1 MNAGKS
7 TALLQSAYNYE
18 ERDMRPFIMSA
29 ALDDRYGLGKVTSRI
44 GLAAEAQ
51 LFNGKDDLFSILKIE
66 NLKKPLDC
74 ILIDESQF
82 LSREQVK
89 QLTLVVDQLNIP
101 VLCYGIRT
109 DFRGELFPGS
119 QHLLAWADKLV
130 ELKTVCYCGRKA
142 TMVVRMD
149 GDGMVIKDGDQ
160 VVIGGNDQYQSL
172 HIPYCA
178 LNVTMS
184 RLVVQVMDF
193 TIIKTAT
200 LSLTLKGN

>member
-1 MNAGKS
+1 MAQLYFYYSSMNAGKS

-51 LFNGKDDLFSILKIE
+51 LFNAKDDLYSILKIE

-101 VLCYGIRT
+101 ILCYGIRT

-119 QHLLAWADKLV
+119 QYLLAWADKLV

-172 HIPYCA
+172 CRRHFSEH
-178 LNVTMS
+178 MWS
-184 RLVVQVMDF
+184 
-193 TIIKTAT
+193 
-200 LSLTLKGN
+200 S